1 LENDYFS
8 VADDEE
14 THTKQPG
21 IKMQQPLEI
30 RKLEAI
36 AKIFHTLFAAFQ
48 SK

>member
-1 LENDYFS
+1 MLYFS

-14 THTKQPG
+14 ITYETTGDQR
-21 IKMQQPLEI
+21 QQPLEI

-36 AKIFHTLFAAFQ
+36 AQIFHTLFAAFQ